1 MSVKNFWLSVR
12 NAYRALRNGDLLLK
26 VRADKYYIHVMYV
39 FLLMWLSIM
48 LSLKVDKTL
57 TRAGANKAA
66 IEELRIR
73 HTESEAA
80 LVKIKSASA
89 TETRLKKL
97 GSEAA
102 MPKEPATVI
111 KKR

>member
-1 MSVKNFWLSVR
+1 MSLQDIGRSIRNFWRTL
-12 NAYRALRNGDLLLK
+12 GKGEILL
-26 VRADKYYIHVMYV
+26 VIGKYYMHILYLFV
-39 FLLMWLSIM
+39 LAWISIM

-97 GSEAA
+97 GSDVQ
-102 MPKEPATVI
+102 MPSEPATVV
-111 KKR
+111 KTK

>member
-1 MSVKNFWLSVR
+1 MTVKNFWLSVR
-12 NAYRALRNGDLLLK
+12 NAFRALRNGDLLLR
-26 VRADKYYIHVMYV
+26 VRADKYYIHVMYA

-48 LSLKVDKTL
+48 LSLQVDKTL
-57 TRAGANKAA
+57 TVAGANKATL
-66 IEELRIR
+66 EELRIH

-89 TETRLKKL
+89 TEKRLGRL

-102 MPKEPATVI
+102 MPQEPATII
-111 KKR
+111 KNK

>member
-12 NAYRALRNGDLLLK
+12 NFLRALRNGDLLLH

-39 FLLMWLSIM
+39 FLLMWVSIL
-48 LSLKVDKTL
+48 LSLQVDKTL

-66 IEELRIR
+66 IVELRIH

-80 LVKIKSASA
+80 LVKVKSASA
-89 TETRLKKL
+89 TEARLKRL
-97 GSEAA
+97 GSEVM
-102 MPKEPATVI
+102 MPTEPATVI
-111 KKR
+111 KHK